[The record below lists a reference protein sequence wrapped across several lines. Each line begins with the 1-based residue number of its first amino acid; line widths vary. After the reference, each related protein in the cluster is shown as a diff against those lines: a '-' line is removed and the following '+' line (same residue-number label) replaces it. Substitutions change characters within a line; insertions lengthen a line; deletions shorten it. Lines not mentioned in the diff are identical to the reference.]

1 MNTREIKLI
10 VSDIDGTIL
19 DDTHQIDPNLQQ
31 VLQRLKESK
40 IPFVLASAR
49 SPKRDAALS

>member
-31 VLQRLKESK
+31 VLQRLKK
-40 IPFVLASAR
+40 VKFL
-49 SPKRDAALS
+49 LS